1 MRVLVIGAG
10 IIGVTTAFELRGRG
24 FEVTVLER
32 RPGVA
37 QEASYANAGV
47 LSAAYAG
54 PWAQPGMPLKVLR
67 SLWRDASPVIL
78 RPGID
83 PAQWR
88 WIARWLGECRLQRF
102 IVNKQRMQRLAEY
115 SRAVLHEWRSRHGL
129 DYEQSRGWLQ
139 LFRTDADLERA
150 RPSIEVLSQAGT
162 AHRLLDAA
170 GCRALE
176 PALIDATPLAGG
188 LHLPDEETGN
198 CAYFAR
204 LIKDLAAAAGVEF
217 RFETPVKAL
226 AIDGG
231 RFRAAGTPT
240 GAVAGDAVVVAAGAD
255 SGRLLRGTGAR
266 LPLYPV
272 KGYSLT
278 ARITRDEFAPLVS
291 VMDEAYKVAITRMG
305 NRLRIAGTAELG
317 NRRLELRDAALGT
330 LLRVARDWFP
340 GAAAYSQ
347 SRAWV
352 GARPMLPDGPPV
364 LGATAVPNVYLN
376 LGHGSTGW
384 SMACGSA
391 RVVADLVAGS
401 APQIDLDGL
410 TIERFGRRRPS

>member
-1 MRVLVIGAG
+1 MHVLVIGAG
-10 IIGVTTAFELRGRG
+10 IIGVTTAYELRLRG
-24 FEVTVLER
+24 FEVTVLDR

-47 LSAAYAG
+47 LSVAYAG
-54 PWAQPGMPLKVLR
+54 PWAQPGMPGKVLR
-67 SLWRDASPVIL
+67 SLWQGTSPIVF
-78 RPGID
+78 RPSID

-88 WIARWLGECRLQRF
+88 WILRWLGECRLQRYQ
-102 IVNKQRMQRLAEY
+102 VNKQRMQRLAEY
-115 SRAVLHEWRSRHGL
+115 SRSVLHELRNRHAL
-129 DYEQSRGWLQ
+129 EFEQAKGWLQ
-139 LFRTDADLERA
+139 LFRSEADLARA
-150 RPSIEVLSQAGT
+150 KPAIELLAQAGI

-170 GCRALE
+170 ACRAVE
-176 PALIDATPLAGG
+176 PALIDATPVAGG
-188 LHLPDEETGN
+188 LYLPDEETGN

-204 LIKDLAAAAGVEF
+204 LLRDLAAAAGVEF

-226 AIDGG
+226 RFENG
-231 RFRAAGTPT
+231 RFTAAQTPT
-240 GAVAGDAVVVAAGAD
+240 GPVAADAAIVAAGAD
-255 SGRLLRGTGAR
+255 SVRLLRGTGLR

-278 ARITRDEFAPLVS
+278 APISRDEFAPMVS

-317 NRRLELRDAALGT
+317 NRKLALRDAALGT
-330 LLRVARDWFP
+330 LLRVVRDWFP

-364 LGATAVPNVYLN
+364 LGATGVPNLYLN

-384 SMACGSA
+384 SLACGSA
-391 RVVADLVAGS
+391 RIVADIVGGRK
-401 APQIDLDGL
+401 PQIDLDGL
-410 TIERFGRRRPS
+410 TIERYGTSAP

>member
-1 MRVLVIGAG
+1 MHVLVIGAG
-10 IIGVTTAFELRGRG
+10 IIGVTTAYELRSRG
-24 FEVTVLER
+24 FEVTVLDR
-32 RPGVA
+32 RPGAA

-47 LSAAYAG
+47 LSVAYAG
-54 PWAQPGMPLKVLR
+54 PWAQPGMPGKVLR
-67 SLWRDASPVIL
+67 SLWHSTSPVIF
-78 RPGID
+78 RPSVD

-88 WIARWLGECRLQRF
+88 WILRWLGECRLARF
-102 IVNKQRMQRLAEY
+102 QVNKQRMQRLAEY
-115 SRAVLHEWRSRHGL
+115 SRSVLHELRNRHAL
-129 DYEQSRGWLQ
+129 EFEQSKGWLQ
-139 LFRTDADLERA
+139 LFRTEADLVRA
-150 RPSIEVLSQAGT
+150 RPAIELLAQAGT
-162 AHRLLDAA
+162 AHRLIDASA
-170 GCRALE
+170 CRVIE

-188 LHLPDEETGN
+188 LYLPDEETGN

-204 LIKDLAAAAGVEF
+204 LLRDLAAAGGAEF

-226 AIDGG
+226 RFEGG
-231 RFRAAGTPT
+231 RFAAAQTPT
-240 GAVAGDAVVVAAGAD
+240 GAVAADAVVVAAGAD
-255 SGRLLRGTGAR
+255 SARLLRGSGLR

-278 ARITRDEFAPLVS
+278 APISRDEFAPMVS

-317 NRRLELRDAALGT
+317 NRKLQLRDAALGT

-364 LGATAVPNVYLN
+364 LGATSIPNCFLN

-384 SMACGSA
+384 SLACGSA
-391 RVVADLVAGS
+391 RIVADIVAGVK
-401 APQIDLDGL
+401 PQIDLDGL
-410 TIERFGRRRPS
+410 TIGRYGGTAS